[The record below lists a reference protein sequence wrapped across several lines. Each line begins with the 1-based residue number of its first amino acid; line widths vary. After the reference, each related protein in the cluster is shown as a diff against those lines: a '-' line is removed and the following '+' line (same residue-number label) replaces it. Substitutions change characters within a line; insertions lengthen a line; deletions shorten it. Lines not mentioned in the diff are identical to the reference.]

1 MTLGSLPFFR
11 GAHAGAVHQ
20 RSGLTAGALRPYPAA
35 VSQSTRSYYFSSFF
49 YYGFP
54 YAGRDWR
61 RTRE

>member
-1 MTLGSLPFFR
+1 
-11 GAHAGAVHQ
+11 
-20 RSGLTAGALRPYPAA
+20 LTASALRPYPAR
-35 VSQSTRSYYFSSFF
+35 VTQSTRSYYFSSFF